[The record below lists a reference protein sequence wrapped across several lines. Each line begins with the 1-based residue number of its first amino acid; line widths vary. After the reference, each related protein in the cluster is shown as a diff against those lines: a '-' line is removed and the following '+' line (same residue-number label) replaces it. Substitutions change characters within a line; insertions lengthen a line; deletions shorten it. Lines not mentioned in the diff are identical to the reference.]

1 MPSARIR
8 IALLLSLTYL
18 IGLSLQLAPAMTQWL
33 IGQDQVTIERQCPLK
48 DQNVTSDFAFNQA
61 ASETEKGAQTSI
73 FIPCLSA
80 QENVSSYQEKP
91 TYLKASRLFIPL
103 LQQYQSPYLSKDP
116 FPPKIG

>member
-18 IGLSLQLAPAMTQWL
+18 IGLSLQLAPAMAQWL
-33 IGQDQVTIERQCPLK
+33 VGQDQVTIERQCPLK
-48 DQNVTSDFAFNQA
+48 DQHVTSDFAFSQA
-61 ASETEKGAQTSI
+61 TSEAGKGAQTSI

-80 QENVSSYQEKP
+80 QENVRSYQENP
-91 TYLKASRLFIPL
+91 SSLKASRLFMPL

>member
-1 MPSARIR
+1 MPNTRSHIGLFLG
-8 IALLLSLTYL
+8 IVYLL
-18 IGLSLQLAPAMTQWL
+18 GLSLQVAPAMAQWL
-33 IGQDQVTIERQCPLK
+33 VSDGEAPIERQCPLK